1 MFIVGIFVVVLVLLI
16 IEGST
21 IVAVCKVKEG
31 IVPDLDE
38 CDNDDAEG
46 WRVVS
51 LTCTVNEPYC
61 RVFDS
66 EDEIFSMVLYV
77 SAEKLFAARTAVD
90 VADEEEDDGNNIGKT
105 SLITLEVEEDGLVPG
120 INRGTDRGIFTDDDT
135 LSDDEKEE
143 EAEEDDEEDDKPLSL

>member
-1 MFIVGIFVVVLVLLI
+1 
-16 IEGST
+16 
-21 IVAVCKVKEG
+21 
-31 IVPDLDE
+31 
-38 CDNDDAEG
+38 
-46 WRVVS
+46 
-51 LTCTVNEPYC
+51 
-61 RVFDS
+61 
-66 EDEIFSMVLYV
+66 MVLYV